1 MMSTRYFIEAG
12 VALTL
17 AGALAGCCFSGAGT
31 GTAPPPPPG
40 TAPAVGGGAT
50 VNLAPGFAP
59 DPTILSGTAVGTVA
73 ASTMNPICAGYV
85 PAAPNHILNVTAPFA
100 MPVTLS
106 GTASVDTVMVI
117 RLADGRVICNDDGPV
132 FPNPQLVE
140 ILPMGQHQV
149 FYGTYSAGGNTP
161 YTLSISAMGGGAA
174 AGLGGLGGL
183 AGLLGGGGYPG
194 APTHCG
200 MAVPDYGSIRI
211 GTSVVLGA
219 HTGWTGPDGHGGFV
233 TDDTWWND
241 SMYAYV
247 GQRTVVTE
255 LGGMDP
261 AGCPYVRVA
270 VDSGS
275 WGWRIRNLSP

>member
-1 MMSTRYFIEAG
+1 MMSTRHFMQAS
-12 VALTL
+12 VTL
-17 AGALAGCCFSGAGT
+17 ASLALALAGCCFSGGGGT
-31 GTAPPPPPG
+31 TAPPPPG
-40 TAPAVGGGAT
+40 VGAPAVGGGAT
-50 VNLAPGFAP
+50 VNLAPGFMP
-59 DPTILSGTAVGTVA
+59 DPTILSGTAVGTVS
-73 ASTMNPICAGYV
+73 ASTMSPSCAGYV
-85 PAAPNHILNVTAPFA
+85 PAAPNHILNVTAPFLT
-100 MPVTLS
+100 PVTLS
-106 GTASVDTVMVI
+106 GTAAVDTVMVI

-140 ILPMGQHQV
+140 MLPMGQHQV
-149 FYGTYSAGGNTP
+149 FYGTYSPGGNTP
-161 YTLSISAMGGGAA
+161 YTLSISAVAA
-174 AGLGGLGGL
+174 PPAGLGGL

-200 MAVPDYGSIRI
+200 MAVPDYGPIRI
-211 GTSVVLGA
+211 GTSVVIGS

-241 SMYAYV
+241 SMWAYV

-255 LGGMDP
+255 LGGLDP
-261 AGCPYVRVA
+261 AGCPYVRTA